1 MKNRGF
7 TIVEA
12 VLVIV
17 VVGIITTLGFVAY
30 NQFVKPKTIQTSSA
44 TETSVTTVNSS
55 ADLDTVASDLD
66 AIDLSDKNDT
76 MTLDTQTANF

>member
-12 VLVIV
+12 ALIIV

-30 NQFVKPKTIQTSSA
+30 NQFVKPKTTQTSSA